1 MDLDK
6 SLLFKINNTNCVFRT
21 INETDVTQEYI
32 DGLKEQNKYIENIPP
47 NVSISRQQDYI
58 KETINSKNNTIC
70 GLFLDGELVGTAGI
84 QLSNSEIYVQ
94 DSENVINN
102 VATIG
107 IFVFSKSCR
116 GKGLGKT
123 LVWASTYLLH
133 NAIQLEWFFAGMEID
148 NIPSNKSFLS
158 CGFKNIDNSGKDY
171 KVKIK
176 ISDLKKP
183 AFIKKVVI

>member
-1 MDLDK
+1 MR
-6 SLLFKINNTNCVFRT
+6 INWA
-21 INETDVTQEYI
+21 YI
-32 DGLKEQNKYIENIPP
+32 ITSSTKPSY
-47 NVSISRQQDYI
+47 
-58 KETINSKNNTIC
+58 
-70 GLFLDGELVGTAGI
+70 AGI
-84 QLSNSEIYVQ
+84 LIK
-94 DSENVINN
+94 
-102 VATIG
+102 T